1 MIAQGWDGAAGRA
14 GNTEW
19 QAAIVDVEKSWNMHA
34 KVSKNVNAGANV
46 NANVNAAI
54 DATMD
59 ATMNAAI
66 NANISIL

>member
-1 MIAQGWDGAAGRA
+1 MIAQGWGGAAGRA

-46 NANVNAAI
+46 NAAI
-54 DATMD
+54 DATME
-59 ATMNAAI
+59 ATMDAAI

>member
-1 MIAQGWDGAAGRA
+1 MIAQGWGGAAGMA

-19 QAAIVDVEKSWNMHA
+19 QAAIVDVKKSWNMHA

-46 NANVNAAI
+46 NAAI
-54 DATMD
+54 D